1 MATCAHSRYDY
12 LKNNHPEIYKEFKA
26 GKSVG
31 QVSQR
36 GFSAMSLDQ
45 IHEHLNNDMKE
56 VYGIFRYSKQIFV

>member
-31 QVSQR
+31 QLS
-36 GFSAMSLDQ
+36 
-45 IHEHLNNDMKE
+45 
-56 VYGIFRYSKQIFV
+56 

>member
-31 QVSQR
+31 QVSQI

-56 VYGIFRYSKQIFV
+56 VNGIFRYSKQRFV